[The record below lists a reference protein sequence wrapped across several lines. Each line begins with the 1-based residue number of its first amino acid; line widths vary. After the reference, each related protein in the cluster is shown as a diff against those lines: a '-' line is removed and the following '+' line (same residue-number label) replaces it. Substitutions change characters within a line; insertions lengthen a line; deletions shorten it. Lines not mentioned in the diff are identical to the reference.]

1 MVNPLPYFGTV
12 TPAVY
17 VSLKPVHGLKE
28 RLMKSVCLAFTFA
41 FSSAVALA
49 AAPAQTKTQ
58 VCLDVSG
65 STLPVVC
72 SVPSSRLD
80 RREYYCQC
88 PQGLRVD
95 VNICPAGVKAPIENR
110 ALDHARRL
118 ASRDGSL
125 LGDRIGDRP
134 ICVEP
139 RNP

>member
-1 MVNPLPYFGTV
+1 
-12 TPAVY
+12 
-17 VSLKPVHGLKE
+17 
-28 RLMKSVCLAFTFA
+28 MKSVLFGFALALSGA
-41 FSSAVALA
+41 AALA
-49 AAPAQTKTQ
+49 ATPAPTKTQ

-80 RREYYCQC
+80 NREYYCQC

-110 ALDHARRL
+110 AFNHARSL